1 MNNNSMNR
9 EKISVGHKVKMAT
22 MEHLVFTVVAENADG
37 TFSIET
43 QLDQQNVL
51 SYGNISKEMLRREIV
66 S

>member
-1 MNNNSMNR
+1 MNI
-9 EKISVGHKVKMAT
+9 EKISIGHKVKMAT
-22 MEHLVFTVVAENADG
+22 MEHLVFIVIAENADG

-51 SYGNISKEMLRREIV
+51 SYGNISKEMLRKIV

>member
-1 MNNNSMNR
+1 MNI
-9 EKISVGHKVKMAT
+9 EKISIGHKVKMAT
-22 MEHLVFTVVAENADG
+22 MEHLVFTVIAENADG

-51 SYGNISKEMLRREIV
+51 SYGNISKEMLRKIV

>member
-1 MNNNSMNR
+1 MNNSRINI
-9 EKISVGHKVKMAT
+9 EKISIGHKVKMAT
-22 MEHLVFTVVAENADG
+22 MEHLVFIVTAENADG

-51 SYGNISKEMLRREIV
+51 SYGNISKEMLRKID

>member
-1 MNNNSMNR
+1 MNNSSMNI
-9 EKISVGHKVKMAT
+9 EKISIGHKVKMAT
-22 MEHLVFTVVAENADG
+22 MEHLVFTVIAENADG

-51 SYGNISKEMLRREIV
+51 SYGNISKEMLRKIV